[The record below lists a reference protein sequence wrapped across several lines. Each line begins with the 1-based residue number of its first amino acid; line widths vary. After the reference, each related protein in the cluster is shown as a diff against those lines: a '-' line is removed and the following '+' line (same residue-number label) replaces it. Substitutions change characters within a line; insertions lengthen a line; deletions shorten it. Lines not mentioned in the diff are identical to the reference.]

1 MNITQSDIVSKLY
14 STMTTKQILTFE
26 KRELLQTGVKKI
38 DDRFGFPTGFY
49 SIVGS
54 PGTGKGWL
62 ALWLSKQFL
71 IHNNKRTVYFSLEMS
86 EGLVRT
92 RILQQWSNLTKD
104 ELENGGDVKWAL
116 KCLKEDNILVDEY
129 YVDDSKLQTTENFSR
144 WFEKY
149 YELGYRVFHFDHLH
163 EISGANDNRMNPIIM
178 EKWGQLFKNICK
190 SYKDVWLFI
199 YVQPNKSGYEKQIL
213 KRQDVTGSKS
223 VIEKCDFFISINREK
238 LEELEE
244 ESRDVYLYIDKNRYN
259 DCNHVAF
266 KLRFAETGN
275 FHSFIGDKNE

>member
-1 MNITQSDIVSKLY
+1 MNITNEELVAKLY
-14 STMTTKQILTFE
+14 STMTIRQLTTFE
-26 KRELLQTGVKKI
+26 KRELLQTGIEKI

-71 IHNNKRTVYFSLEMS
+71 VHNNKKSVYFSLEMS
-86 EGLVRT
+86 ESLIRT

-104 ELENGGDVKWAL
+104 ELENGGDIKWAL
-116 KCLKEDNILVDEY
+116 RCLKDDKILVDEY
-129 YVDDSKLQTTENFSR
+129 YMDNSKLQTTESFAK
-144 WFEKY
+144 WFDEY
-149 YELGYRVFHFDHLH
+149 YKLGYRVFHFDHLH
-163 EISGANDNRMNPIIM
+163 EISGANDNKSNPIVM

-275 FHSFIGDKNE
+275 FHSYIGGKNE